1 MNSLQSWFRGCVR
14 ASLLIVLF
22 AALGLIGLLDI
33 VFSIIVDWFIAPER
47 EKRDPII
54 TPLQDNEVPAYLQPI
69 VAIRREAALACNYHG
84 PIVWYFRG
92 NVTLAE
98 IVAEFGHARVLRKI
112 FGQQTYGIWP
122 NQPMFVFWSPREILG
137 EWDDDL
143 KMDWGLPKSHQVSLG
158 RALVLYLL
166 LLCHHRFNGRSA
178 LPIGCWLRTE
188 TFKEGRQVC
197 IGYGDWAG
205 YKIHP
210 RVSGSLTRH
219 YMLGIEPANNFSL
232 KRAA

>member
-1 MNSLQSWFRGCVR
+1 MKKLQEFFRAVW
-14 ASLLIVLF
+14 LLALF
-22 AALGLIGLLDI
+22 TVAGLIG
-33 VFSIIVDWFIAPER
+33 IVDMPFRLMVSWIRASNPNR
-47 EKRDPII
+47 GDDII
-54 TPLQDNEVPAYLQPI
+54 TPVEDHQVPGYLQPI
-69 VAIRREAALACNYHG
+69 VAIRREAALVKNYRG

-98 IVAEFGHARVLRKI
+98 IVAEFGHARVLKKI
-112 FGQQTYGIWP
+112 FGQQSDGIWP
-122 NQPMFVFWSPREILG
+122 NQPMLVFWSPWEILG

-143 KMDWGLPKSHQVSLG
+143 KMDWGLPRSHQVSLG

-166 LLCHHRFNGRSA
+166 LLLHHRFNGQSA
-178 LPIGCWLRTE
+178 LPNGCWLRTE
-188 TFKEGRQVC
+188 TFKKGHQVC

-210 RVSGSLTRH
+210 RVSGSLTHH
-219 YMLGIEPANNFSL
+219 YMLGIEPANNFTL